1 MINLILMSLSL
12 ANPIPAQMTQFKPC
26 VWPNVC
32 KEVSAPAPE
41 AVAQFRPC
49 VWPNVCKTE
58 TPAAP
63 VITIDVA
70 QFTTCVYPRKCGKA
84 A

>member
-12 ANPIPAQMTQFKPC
+12 ANPQPLQTAQFKPC

-32 KEVSAPAPE
+32 KTEQTRT
-41 AVAQFRPC
+41 VAQFKPC

-58 TPAAP
+58 QAAEFKP
-63 VITIDVA
+63 LEVA
-70 QFTTCVYPRKCGKA
+70 QFTTCVWPKKCNKA